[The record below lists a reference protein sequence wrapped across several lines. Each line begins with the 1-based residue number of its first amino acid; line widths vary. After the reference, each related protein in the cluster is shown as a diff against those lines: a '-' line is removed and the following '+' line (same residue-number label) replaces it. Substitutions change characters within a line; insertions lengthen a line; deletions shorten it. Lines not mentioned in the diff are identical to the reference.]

1 MNQKT
6 PFFILSA
13 SLLAAL
19 FALLL
24 GACPLEDSD
33 DAGEEP
39 EPPTITFTGGK
50 GELELRALDAE
61 PRFFSLST
69 GKEITAQEDIESTAW
84 DICFFATRM
93 LLTNS
98 GKTAGDY
105 FSGGKGGVWH
115 TNQTDFE
122 EVTGKDD
129 AVTGPDPLDGRDY
142 GEYNQDVLR
151 YAVSMAVA
159 SLRYERSMNVM
170 TFIGY
175 DNDSVPNAG
184 MSAANPFGGLFRYNK
199 KAFYSNYYEDAN
211 GNLLLVMPPNFYVTN
226 QVYIIRHGDGEHHSK
241 FQVTK
246 FERNYENGLFN
257 FNSDTYAVRWEN
269 LE

>member
-6 PFFILSA
+6 AFFILSA

-24 GACPLEDSD
+24 GACPMEDSGD
-33 DAGEEP
+33 DGEEP

-50 GELELRALDAE
+50 GELELRAIDAE

-69 GKEITAQEDIESTAW
+69 GKEITAQEDIESTTW

-142 GEYNQDVLR
+142 GEYNQDVQR
-151 YAVSMAVA
+151 YAHSMSVA
-159 SLRYERSMNVM
+159 SARFERNMNVM
-170 TFIGY
+170 TFVGY
-175 DNDSVPNAG
+175 DNDVVSNAG
-184 MSAANPFGGLFRYNK
+184 KSAANPFSQNYLYDKR
-199 KAFYSNYYEDAN
+199 AFYAN
-211 GNLLLVMPPNFYVTN
+211 TFSPSGVMTMPPNFYVTS

-246 FERNYENGLFN
+246 FERNYDNGYFQL
-257 FNSDTYAVRWEN
+257 NSDTYAVRWEN